1 MEAQNKEK
9 TARHQNKIK
18 FSFGNLKIR
27 NKIIFGFFI
36 VSIISG
42 LANYYSNSFIVN
54 EFRAVNNTMHMFH
67 NIFALQKKLEIMV
80 EGYVSSETKESIP
93 DSEFQDIYMEIEK
106 EFGDFMSSGG
116 SFLNEDLTARYTSES
131 ASFFE
136 KESDVVEV
144 HKREIAARISMI
156 RLQAEEKE
164 KRYVIRRYVEDLG
177 DGDMYTAFLYSEYV
191 SKEMLYQYK
200 DTEHAK
206 RWIEALDKVKEAA
219 AQRLID
225 IPGFDDY
232 RDIALKTSEAVVL
245 LESIAREEQK
255 KLDDFRF
262 SIEGLNDIQDELS
275 KELTNQNLSEINTI
289 VLMGVFVFIFILVF
303 FTVLFGYILSSFV
316 SRPIRELSEF
326 ALMAAKG
333 NFKRRIGVDTHD
345 EIGQVAEAFNLM
357 LDKVE
362 ESTQVL
368 EVKVD
373 ARTKRLEE
381 LSRNLEAQ
389 IDSKTKELNE
399 KINELERFNDLAV
412 GRELR
417 MIELKREMEIIR
429 QGKGS
434 EKEKKKGA
442 EVSGDKIMNCWDFW
456 KCGKEVREKCPAY
469 TTKSGRECWLVSA
482 GKCPRSK
489 ERGFEDCKDCGW
501 YKKINNIG

>member
-9 TARHQNKIK
+9 TVKPKNKRK

-80 EGYVSSETKESIP
+80 ESYVSSETKESIS
-93 DSEFQDIYMEIEK
+93 DSEFQDIYRVIEK
-106 EFGDFMSSGG
+106 EFSDFMLAGG

-131 ASFFE
+131 GYFFE
-136 KESDVVEV
+136 KESDVIEV
-144 HKREIAARISMI
+144 HKREIAARTSMVE
-156 RLQAEEKE
+156 LQAKEKE
-164 KRYVIRRYVEDLG
+164 KRYAIRKYVEDLR
-177 DGDMYTAFLYSEYV
+177 DSDMHTVFLYSEYV
-191 SKEMLYQYK
+191 SKEMLYQYR
-200 DTEHAK
+200 DDEHAK
-206 RWIEALDKVKEAA
+206 AWILALDKVKEAA
-219 AQRLID
+219 AQRAID

-232 RDIALKTSEAVVL
+232 RDIALKTSKAVVSVEL
-245 LESIAREEQK
+245 IGQEEQK
-255 KLDDFRF
+255 KLEDFRF
-262 SIEGLNDIQDELS
+262 AIEDLNNIQDELS

-289 VLMGVFVFIFILVF
+289 VLIGVFVFIFILVF

-316 SRPIRELSEF
+316 SRPIKELSEF

-333 NFKRRIGVDTHD
+333 NFKRRIGVNTDD
-345 EIGQVAEAFNLM
+345 EIGQVSRAFNLM

-368 EVKVD
+368 EVKVN

-389 IDSKTKELNE
+389 IDNKTKELNE

-417 MIELKREMEIIR
+417 MIELKREMEIMK
-429 QGKGS
+429 QGTSS
-434 EKEKKKGA
+434 EK
-442 EVSGDKIMNCWDFW
+442 
-456 KCGKEVREKCPAY
+456 KEESKRDW
-469 TTKSGRECWLVSA
+469 SGR
-482 GKCPRSK
+482 GKD
-489 ERGFEDCKDCGW
+489 ELLGLLEMQRGSS
-501 YKKINNIG
+501 